1 MDVTAD
7 QRFPVST
14 GFTQKLNQTKKR
26 ARLPLA
32 NKLLVQ
38 IEKQP
43 TSDTLQVLSTAG
55 DGDEKALY

>member
-14 GFTQKLNQTKKR
+14 GFTQKLNQTKR